1 MVEGGGIKCPRYILM
16 NYKPQKHLGRH
27 VIHVY
32 ISEFHAES
40 NGDSLIAL
48 QLIQYELG
56 DHLQQQHHE
65 VQQLREKNSNFS
77 FLYNKSFI
85 LTVD

>member
-1 MVEGGGIKCPRYILM
+1 MVGGGIKCPRYILM

-27 VIHVY
+27 IIHVY

>member
-1 MVEGGGIKCPRYILM
+1 MPAVYIK

-27 VIHVY
+27 VIHDY

-48 QLIQYELG
+48 QPIQYKLG

-65 VQQLREKNSNFS
+65 VQQLREKISNFS
-77 FLYNKSFI
+77 FLYDKSFI